1 MNTHKS
7 KKTIF
12 FYRGDFH
19 LFKLLVK
26 QEREKIREETI
37 LQGDALQSITA
48 YEDRLSMI
56 IQKLEEV
63 EAGAGVHLDKKI

>member
-1 MNTHKS
+1 MNRTKP
-7 KKTIF
+7 KRMLF

-19 LFKLLVK
+19 LFRLLVQQELSKIQEENILKGEAK
-26 QEREKIREETI
+26 QPLTDYGNRLAI
-37 LQGDALQSITA
+37 L
-48 YEDRLSMI
+48 